1 MLSNKIK
8 TILFSA
14 MIFVLAS
21 PFASATTSP
30 NPIEVK
36 ILGVSL
42 KERLG
47 RAIEFLLGITG
58 SLALLFVIAS
68 GVFFIASNGN
78 PDSQKKAKRMLIGS
92 LTGLILV
99 LFSFAFVALTD
110 YFLVQ

>member
-1 MLSNKIK
+1 M
-8 TILFSA
+8 FSA
-14 MIFVLAS
+14 MVLVLAS
-21 PFASATTSP
+21 PSVFATTSP

-47 RAIEFLLGITG
+47 RAIEFLLSITG
-58 SLALLFVIAS
+58 AIALLFVIAS

-78 PDSQKKAKRMLIGS
+78 PDSQKKAKGMLVGS
-92 LTGLILV
+92 LVGLMLV
-99 LFSFAFVALTD
+99 LFSFAFISLTD

>member
-8 TILFSA
+8 TILFLA
-14 MIFVLAS
+14 VILVLAS
-21 PFASATTSP
+21 PSAFATTSP

-58 SLALLFVIAS
+58 AVALLFLIAS

-78 PDSQKKAKRMLIGS
+78 PDSQKKAKRMLVGS
-92 LTGLILV
+92 LVGLMLV
-99 LFSFAFVALTD
+99 LFSFSFIYVTD
-110 YFLVQ
+110 YLLVR